1 MNNLIQ
7 NSCIFYLVNNSP
19 IHLKRLYNS
28 LDCLKVNFLN
38 EYAYTVVFGHENL
51 DETTKR
57 YISHHAPKNHY
68 FYNINFKVPNY
79 PESILKQI
87 PTHFKGHWDEN
98 AFFSIGYRHMCRL
111 FAGDIYRH
119 EFFSNVKYLL
129 RIDCDSYFINKVPYD
144 IFAKMFETKSYYGTL
159 GEEYDL
165 DYVVESLQDTCKQFF
180 KEQYKPEL
188 TYNRM
193 FQTHFDLVDVQWI
206 KNSNYMNFFDFIDK
220 TGNIYIK
227 RWGDAPIK
235 YQGMKNVLN
244 DNQIYIFNDLP
255 YKHGGDL

>member
-1 MNNLIQ
+1 MVPK
-7 NSCIFYLVNNSP
+7 SCIFYLVNNNP
-19 IHLKRLYNS
+19 IHLNRLRSS
-28 LDCLKVNFLN
+28 LECLKKNFLN
-38 EYAYTVVFGHENL
+38 EYPYTVVFGHENL
-51 DETTKR
+51 DEQTKQF
-57 YISHHAPKNHY
+57 IKQCAPEKHY
-68 FYNINFKVPNY
+68 FYNITFKLPDY

-87 PTHFKGHWDEN
+87 PERFKGHWDEN
-98 AFFSIGYRHMCRL
+98 AFFSLGYRHMCRL
-111 FAGDIYRH
+111 FSGDIYRH

-129 RIDCDSYFINKVPYD
+129 RIDCDSYFTDKLPYD
-144 IFAKMFETKSYYGTL
+144 IFAKMSETKSYYGTV
-159 GEEYDL
+159 GEGNDL
-165 DYVVESLQDTCKQFF
+165 DYVIEGLQDACKLFF
-180 KEQYKPEL
+180 KDQYKSEL

-206 KNSNYMNFFDFIDK
+206 RNSNYMNFFDFIDK